1 MTTPTSCTCLDSP
14 NMLYSQCQ
22 WCDERDRQKQQ
33 QERTMSEALKVGDR
47 VLATWIDECG
57 DKQTVSGTVAN
68 LSASGTMAQI
78 DYLEKSWV
86 LLPLSNLQRIP
97 PSQAEPVASAIPNW
111 PPGAVADITAALDAE
126 FERKMEAKEPW
137 KPVVG
142 MKALTEVTITEFST
156 DVEDEVFISIR
167 DGIGR
172 DWATTVPLSQ
182 LRPLPE
188 EREVG
193 RG

>member
-1 MTTPTSCTCLDSP
+1 
-14 NMLYSQCQ
+14 
-22 WCDERDRQKQQ
+22 
-33 QERTMSEALKVGDR
+33 MSEALKVGDR

-97 PSQAEPVASAIPNW
+97 PSQAEPVAVKLCSWCGRTP
-111 PPGAVADITAALDAE
+111 E
-126 FERKMEAKEPW
+126 QRKVSVCTECPLPEQANASEPVEAKEPW

-142 MKALTEVTITEFST
+142 QKVLVEAVVSHDNWHRDTVLV
-156 DVEDEVFISIR
+156 DVGTSIN
-167 DGIGR
+167 
-172 DWATTVPLSQ
+172 VKVNLSQ
-182 LRPLPE
+182 LRPLP
-188 EREVG
+188 VVQG
-193 RG
+193 GD